1 MRVRVY
7 VVLVV
12 LNCIEAQYPETS
24 ALLVRCAVL
33 FICEYV

>member
-7 VVLVV
+7 VVLV
-12 LNCIEAQYPETS
+12 LSACIEYPETP

-33 FICEYV
+33 FICEYT